1 MTSFFQQEVFK
12 PQPLVVGEKAPLFT
26 GKDHDGNIFFLADK
40 LKKGPVVVIFYPG
53 AWCPYCNREDE

>member
-40 LKKGPVVVIFYPG
+40 LTLI
-53 AWCPYCNREDE
+53 RQ